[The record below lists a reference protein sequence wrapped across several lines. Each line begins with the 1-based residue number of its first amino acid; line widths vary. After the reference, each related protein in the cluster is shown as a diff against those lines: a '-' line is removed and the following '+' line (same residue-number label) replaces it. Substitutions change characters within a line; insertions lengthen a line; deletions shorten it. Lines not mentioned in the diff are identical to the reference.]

1 MPAKDE
7 LWDELTWVLFRVV
20 VALAVMCFVWWWWR
34 RESIEWLFEVGED
47 EYFPRGEG
55 EVIVEVDGN
64 SDVIVNDT
72 CLTAEAPEFKM
83 SIAKLYASSLSGHC
97 L

>member
-1 MPAKDE
+1 MPAEEE

-20 VALAVMCFVWWWWR
+20 VALAEMCFVWWWWR

-55 EVIVEVDGN
+55 EVE
-64 SDVIVNDT
+64 
-72 CLTAEAPEFKM
+72 
-83 SIAKLYASSLSGHC
+83 
-97 L
+97 